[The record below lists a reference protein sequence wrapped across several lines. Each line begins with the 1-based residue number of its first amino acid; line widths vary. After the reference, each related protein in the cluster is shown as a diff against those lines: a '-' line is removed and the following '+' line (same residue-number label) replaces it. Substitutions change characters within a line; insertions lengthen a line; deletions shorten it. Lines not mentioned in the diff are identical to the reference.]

1 MIFMAL
7 LIDGKVLSKVRE
19 EKLKAEVEKLGFTP
33 KVTSIVIGEDA
44 PSLLYTKMK
53 QKKAAD
59 VGIDFEP
66 KYFSTDTQISEVV
79 NFIRKLNEDPSIVGV
94 MIQLPIPELF
104 LKGKDWR
111 EVLAEIKIEKDIDGL
126 RYPQSKFL
134 PATARAVLSIL
145 DDEKIEVRNKKV
157 TVLGRS
163 NLVGKPVADELI
175 KKGARV
181 SIVHSQTPNPK
192 EITLEGEIVISAVGK
207 AYLVKGDWI
216 RKGAVVI
223 DVGTSQNEEGGKIV
237 GDVDFLKAKRRA
249 SKITPV
255 PGGVGPMTV
264 ISLMENVVESAK
276 GVKNGTV

>member
-1 MIFMAL
+1 MIFMAQ
-7 LIDGKVLSKVRE
+7 LIDGKSLSKVRE
-19 EKLKAEVEKLGFTP
+19 EKLKIEVAKLGFTP
-33 KVTSIVIGEDA
+33 KVASIVIGENT

-53 QKKAAD
+53 QKKAEEI
-59 VGIDFEP
+59 GIDFEP
-66 KYFSTDTQISEVV
+66 KYFATDTPISEVV
-79 NFIRKLNEDPSIVGV
+79 NFIRKLNEDSLVAGV
-94 MIQLPIPELF
+94 MIQLPIPEEF
-104 LKGKDWR
+104 LRGKDWR

-145 DDEKIEVRNKKV
+145 DDEKIEVSGKKV

-175 KKGARV
+175 KRGADV
-181 SIVHSQTPNPK
+181 AVVHSQTPNPK

-216 RKGAVVI
+216 KEGAVVI

-264 ISLMENVVESAK
+264 ISLMENVVESCERSK
-276 GVKNGTV
+276 GGTV